1 MRARLMLLSVLIVP
15 VLATAQAPRP
25 DADPRVEKI
34 VASVSEARLKELLTR
49 LVSFETRNTLSDP
62 SSTTRGIGAARN
74 WILEEMRRSSEKLRV
89 NFDIHMIAPQ
99 GRITREVE
107 LRNVMAVLPGRSPR
121 RIYVSGHYDTT
132 NNGAGGQEVGN
143 ARAPGGPPPAMA
155 TGQARPAPDYNI
167 DANGANDDG
176 SGTVL
181 TMELARAFAES
192 GVDFDATLVFITWAG
207 EEQGL
212 VGSNVHAADLKL
224 HNVPVEAHFNNDIVG
239 NSLGGNG
246 IRDAE
251 SVRVYAIGPEDSPA
265 RSLARFI
272 RKTAAIYVPSHRVRL
287 MAREDRFGRGSDQ
300 SSFTQN
306 GFPAIVFREANEN
319 FARQHGPN
327 DKIDGVDFAYLAQNA
342 RVNAAG
348 VASLALAPPAP
359 KVTNDR
365 GGNMLSRDPTGYDAT
380 MRWNASPGAVAY
392 RIYWRD
398 TWNNDWEHS
407 QTIGNVTQ
415 FTMKNVNIDD
425 FAFGVSAIGADGQ
438 ESLVSAYVSPVRQG
452 TPIKRAP

>member
-1 MRARLMLLSVLIVP
+1 MKKRMLAATLLLTTMAAVP
-15 VLATAQAPRP
+15 QAQNAPRP
-25 DADPRVEKI
+25 DADPRIEKI
-34 VASVSEARLKELLTR
+34 VASISEDRLKELLTK
-49 LVSFETRNTLSDP
+49 LVSFGTRNTLSDQTSP
-62 SSTTRGIGAARN
+62 TKGIGAARN

-89 NFDIHMIAPQ
+89 NFDTHIIAPQ
-99 GRITREVE
+99 GRITKQVD
-107 LRNVMAVLPGRSPR
+107 LRNVMAVLPGKSPR
-121 RIYVSGHYDTT
+121 RIYISGHYDSL
-132 NNGAGGQEVGN
+132 NIGGQNQSN
-143 ARAPGGPPPAMA
+143 AAAPGAAPPAGDRRA
-155 TGQARPAPDYNI
+155 DV
-167 DANGANDDG
+167 DVEANGANDDG

-192 GVDFDATLVFITWAG
+192 GVEFDATLVFITWAG

-212 VGSNVHAADLKL
+212 VGSNVHAEDLKKN
-224 HNVPVEAHFNNDIVG
+224 NVPVDAVFNNDIVG

-251 SVRVYAIGPEDSPA
+251 SVKVYAVGPEDSPA

-272 RKTAAIYVPSHRVRL
+272 RKAAAVYVPSHRVRL

-300 SSFTQN
+300 SSFSQN

-319 FARQHGPN
+319 FERQHGAN
-327 DKIDGVDFAYLAQNA
+327 DRIDGVDFGYLAQNA

-365 GGNMLSRDPTGYDAT
+365 GGNMLSRDPSGYDAT

-392 RIYWRD
+392 RVHWRD

-415 FTMKNVNIDD
+415 FTLKNVNIDD
-425 FAFGVSAIGADGQ
+425 FVFGVSAIGADGN
-438 ESLVSAYVSPVRQG
+438 ESTVSAYVSPVRQG
-452 TPIKRAP
+452 TTIKRQQ